1 MENRQNNFQYRS
13 SPLGGVVGL
22 LVIIG
27 IIYLLFMTVK
37 GVWNILAFLAPILFI
52 IAMIL
57 RFKVVTDYAKMLWTT
72 IKHEPIRGIVY
83 TILSILG
90 FPLVS
95 AFLFFKAFT
104 LRKVDKMRQPKYD
117 EYEDVTP
124 ATEDDDFLELPEMD
138 IVKDSKKQKPSEYDD
153 LFE

>member
-13 SPLGGVVGL
+13 SPLGGVIGL
-22 LVIIG
+22 LVIMG
-27 IIYLLFMTVK
+27 IIYLLFLTVK
-37 GVWNILAFLAPILFI
+37 GVWTILAFLAPILFI

-57 RFKVVTDYAKMLWTT
+57 RFRVVTDYGKMLWNT
-72 IKHEPIRGIVY
+72 IKEEPVRGIAY
-83 TILSILG
+83 TALSVIG

-104 LRKVDKMRQPKYD
+104 LRKVEKMSRPKYD
-117 EYEDVTP
+117 EYEEVAD
-124 ATEDDDFLELPEMD
+124 EEDFLELPE
-138 IVKDSKKQKPSEYDD
+138 IEIQKETKDGTTTDYEE

>member
-13 SPLGGVVGL
+13 SPLGGVIGL
-22 LVIIG
+22 LVIMG

-37 GVWNILAFLAPILFI
+37 GVWSILAFLAPILFI

-57 RFKVVTDYAKMLWTT
+57 RFRVVTDYGKMLWNT
-72 IKHEPIRGIVY
+72 IKEEPIRGIAY
-83 TILSILG
+83 SALSVIG
-90 FPLVS
+90 FPVVS

-104 LRKVDKMRQPKYD
+104 LRKVEKMSKPKYD
-117 EYEDVTP
+117 DYEEVV
-124 ATEDDDFLELPEMD
+124 EDDEDFLDLPE
-138 IVKDSKKQKPSEYDD
+138 IEVHKQTKDDSSSDYEE